1 MPVCLELDI
10 RRGERTRGSTA
21 AFTRPLSIP
30 IVLFLAA
37 LFTLHA
43 QLVEGLYMTVG
54 PTPKCLRLDKPQ
66 DTPMTFMYE
75 ILDFGMG
82 GSGSGGGGGVHF
94 HLYYGDT
101 AREDMTILSKDL
113 RDASGKVEYVTD
125 VDGYHLYCVHQI
137 TEGAAATAAAT
148 AGDAVQAAGKSRQPM
163 PMPTPTRFQILVDY
177 GYSHAHY
184 QALAQE
190 QGFDAV
196 NLDVRKLNDMLDLA
210 LNEAHYTKYKEMEF
224 HDQTETMNAEAL
236 WWPVAQICILVVIG
250 VFQARHLKFIFKQ
263 NKLI

>member
-1 MPVCLELDI
+1 MSGYVEANGRKG
-10 RRGERTRGSTA
+10 RRARGGA
-21 AFTRPLSIP
+21 VAVARPFSSS

-43 QLVEGLYMTVG
+43 QLVQGLYMSVG

-66 DTPMTFMYE
+66 DTPITFMYE
-75 ILDFGMG
+75 ILD
-82 GSGSGGGGGVHF
+82 SGVGASAVHF
-94 HLYYGDT
+94 QLYYGDT
-101 AREDMTILSKDL
+101 AREDMTILSQDL

-125 VDGYHLYCVHQI
+125 VDGFHLYCVHQLA
-137 TEGAAATAAAT
+137 EVAQADAAADAAP
-148 AGDAVQAAGKSRQPM
+148 AAGSQAKSQAVSPSH
-163 PMPTPTRFQILVDY
+163 PVTSSPPTRFQILVDY

-196 NLDVRKLNDMLDLA
+196 NVDVRKLNDMLDLA

-224 HDQTETMNAEAL
+224 HDQTEAMNEEAL